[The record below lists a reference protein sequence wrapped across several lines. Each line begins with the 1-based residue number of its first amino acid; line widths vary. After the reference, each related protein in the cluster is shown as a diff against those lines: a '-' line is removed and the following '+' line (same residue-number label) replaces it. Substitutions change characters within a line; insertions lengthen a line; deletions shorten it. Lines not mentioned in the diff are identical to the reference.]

1 MKAPELAA
9 AVEPPATQ
17 YNPGVILAGKNTNE
31 DSGSCYGMLFVYSG
45 NFLVEAEKDQYD
57 QTRIQMGLTDE
68 LFAYSLKPELNLPRQ
83 RLFYPTQTKVFPG
96 FPSSTITAL

>member
-1 MKAPELAA
+1 
-9 AVEPPATQ
+9 
-17 YNPGVILAGKNTNE
+17 
-31 DSGSCYGMLFVYSG
+31 MLFVYSG

-68 LFAYSLKPELNLPRQ
+68 LFAYPLEAGAEFTAPEVI
-83 RLFYPTQTKVFPG
+83 YPTQTKVFPG